1 MKENGFLVLVDRY
14 KAQIYQYTLYLLGN
28 REDAEDITQETFIIR
43 QYSSAFCVK
52 KEYPMKAKTFS
63 ILFFVFV
70 LTGPFGQ
77 VWSSPDESLM
87 LYFSFDELNDRTVKD
102 HSQYENDGKLVGN
115 PTLVDGK
122 FGKAMK
128 FNGRTDYVEVPHD
141 DSLTVDK
148 NVTIMAWIKTP
159 RHGGPHGAL
168 WQSIVAKGNNPRSYS
183 LYTAE
188 DNGMLRL
195 HVGAQG
201 NGSHS
206 VQHVL
211 LNRWQHVVAQVD
223 SGLHRY
229 WINGKLTTVYPFDDP
244 LPGRADTASV
254 RVGNSHDDLPPVA
267 PDRHFLGLID
277 ELRIYNRALSHDEI
291 VREMN
296 TGNPT
301 AGNTEAAPPESWP
314 TSEKR

>member
-1 MKENGFLVLVDRY
+1 MKSPRHQFLSFLLLFFPSCLTVLQVTVTERM
-14 KAQIYQYTLYLLGN
+14 
-28 REDAEDITQETFIIR
+28 
-43 QYSSAFCVK
+43 
-52 KEYPMKAKTFS
+52 PMKAKTFS

-70 LTGPFGQ
+70 LTGPVGQ
-77 VWSSPDESLM
+77 VWSNPDESLM

-102 HSQYENDGKLVGN
+102 HSQYGNDGKLVGK

-122 FGKAMK
+122 FGKSMK

-141 DSLTVDK
+141 DSLTVDQD
-148 NVTIMAWIKTP
+148 VTVMAWIKAR
-159 RHGGPHGAL
+159 RHGGPHGSL
-168 WQSIVAKGNNPRSYS
+168 WQSIVAKGNSPRSYS
-183 LYTAE
+183 LYTIKE
-188 DNGMLRL
+188 NGMLHL
-195 HVGAQG
+195 NVGWEG
-201 NGSHS
+201 NGGYSA
-206 VQHVL
+206 QHVL

-229 WINGKLTTVYPFDDP
+229 WINGKLTTVYPLDDP

-254 RVGNSHDDLPPVA
+254 RVGNSHDDLPAVA

-291 VREMN
+291 VRGMN
-296 TGNPT
+296 TGNPA
-301 AGNTEAAPPESWP
+301 AGNTEAAPPESLP

>member
-1 MKENGFLVLVDRY
+1 
-14 KAQIYQYTLYLLGN
+14 
-28 REDAEDITQETFIIR
+28 
-43 QYSSAFCVK
+43 
-52 KEYPMKAKTFS
+52 MKAKTFP

-77 VWSSPDESLM
+77 VWSNPDESLM
-87 LYFSFDELNDRTVKD
+87 LYFSFDELNDQTLKD
-102 HSQYENDGKLVGN
+102 HSQYGNDGKLVGK

-141 DSLTVDK
+141 DSLTVDQD
-148 NVTIMAWIKTP
+148 VTVMAWIKTP
-159 RHGGPHGAL
+159 RHGGPHGVWL
-168 WQSIVAKGNNPRSYS
+168 QSIVAKGNYPRSYS
-183 LYTAE
+183 LYTVE
-188 DNGMLRL
+188 GNGMLHL
-195 HVGAQG
+195 NVGWEG
-201 NGSHS
+201 NGGYSG
-206 VQHVL
+206 QHVL

-229 WINGKLTTVYPFDDP
+229 WINGKLTTVYPLDDP

-254 RVGNSHDDLPPVA
+254 RVGNSHDNLPAVA
-267 PDRHFLGLID
+267 PDRHFRGLID

-291 VREMN
+291 VKKMN
-296 TGNPT
+296 TGNPA
-301 AGNTEAAPPESWP
+301 AGNTEAAPPESLP